1 MFKNCFVYIIYLNP
15 HKFFSCYY
23 SHQQL
28 LKIFFKSLTEASWWW
43 VCGKP
48 DSKQPFHFNVP
59 HIGVLQKF
67 TLKKDSTILF
77 YNKKLAVIDWETFC
91 LVSVI

>member
-15 HKFFSCYY
+15 HKHKFFSYYY

-28 LKIFFKSLTEASWWW
+28 PKIFFESLTEASWWW
-43 VCGKP
+43 VYGKP

-67 TLKKDSTILF
+67 TLKKILLYCFTIK
-77 YNKKLAVIDWETFC
+77 N
-91 LVSVI
+91 